1 MFLTI
6 YGTNNI
12 GKSTQCK
19 LLIENLQKKGVKA
32 LHIKYPMYEIEPSGP
47 FLYNTLRGESQNITE
62 QELQMW
68 FAINRHQFQEKK
80 RSLENEYDIIIAEDY
95 TETAIAWGSVKGLQ
109 TSYIEQ
115 INQYIDV
122 EDKTI
127 LIDGIRSSNSIES
140 GHIHENQNDL
150 IEKVRNF
157 LLERAMQKDWI
168 VVNRQEKI
176 EDTQE
181 ILLNKVL
188 NLLK

>member
-19 LLIENLQKKGVKA
+19 LLIENLEKQGVKA
-32 LHIKYPMYEIEPSGP
+32 CHIKYPMYDIEPSGP
-47 FLYNTLRGESQNITE
+47 FLYKTLRAQSQSITE

-80 RSLENEYDIIIAEDY
+80 RELEKEYDIVIAEDY
-95 TETAIAWGSVKGLQ
+95 TETAIAWGSVKGLE

-115 INQYIDV
+115 INQYIDI

-127 LIDGIRSSNSIES
+127 LIDGVRSQNSIES
-140 GHIHENQNDL
+140 GHIHENKGDL
-150 IEKVRNF
+150 IEAVRDF
-157 LLERAMQKDWI
+157 LLNRAEQKDWI
-168 VVNRQEKI
+168 VIKRQAQI

-181 ILLNKVL
+181 LILNTVL